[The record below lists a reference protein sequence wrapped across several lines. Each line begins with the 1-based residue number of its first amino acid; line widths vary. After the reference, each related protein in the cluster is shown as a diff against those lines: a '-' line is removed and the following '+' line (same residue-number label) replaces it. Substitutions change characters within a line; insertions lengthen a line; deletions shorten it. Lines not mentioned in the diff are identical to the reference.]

1 MKSIYCPSLSA
12 HQNWFGMDENLG
24 PVAISIKKERVELRR
39 GGSGGDASAPA
50 SQLAWQYRLIV
61 RTSELLTLRGS
72 VLEDAVPAVKPSN
85 NSATYNTKDVLEYV
99 APELQ
104 LNCLRSV
111 INYCIL
117 CKFGYL
123 HDFYVTFLYH
133 YCGVVLLS
141 DWALQTV
148 GLRNNFYV

>member
-1 MKSIYCPSLSA
+1 MGFYYFLA

-39 GGSGGDASAPA
+39 GGGDVSAPA
-50 SQLAWQYRLIV
+50 SQLAWQYRLIL

-72 VLEDAVPAVKPSN
+72 VLEDALPTTKPSN

-104 LNCLRSV
+104 VSCLR
-111 INYCIL
+111 
-117 CKFGYL
+117 
-123 HDFYVTFLYH
+123 
-133 YCGVVLLS
+133 
-141 DWALQTV
+141 
-148 GLRNNFYV
+148 